1 MSNLKNFNQTPSKY
15 KNEAGP
21 SGISD
26 GKIYIGIVK
35 NNVDP
40 QRMGRLEV
48 WIPEMG
54 GQPND
59 TSRYFIVSYASPFA
73 GVTPPNDRIPGSQTY
88 DGSQQSYGWWAVPP
102 DVDNQVLVCF
112 ANGDHTKGFWFACIL
127 PQNMNHMIPG
137 VAVDQSFENNPDNS
151 VPPVVEYNKSDPSVN
166 PQNPT
171 RPRFD
176 PLALGL
182 QSQGLT
188 TDYIRGSASSSAR
201 RESPSQV
208 FGMLSPRANQMY
220 IDDDTSNE
228 FIRLRTRS
236 GTQVLVHETN
246 GLVYINSG
254 LGNSWVEI
262 SDSGVNVY
270 SSEPISFHGTDIN
283 FQADNNI
290 NIAAGAN
297 VNVISGANT
306 VVQSGALIS
315 MSAATTLQL
324 FSQSDMTAMSQGQFL
339 VTSTGNLALTS
350 SAALNIVA
358 NGGDVNFGASGNM
371 ITSAGGNHTTQAGTI
386 IRQGNIQDN
395 SGATNAAV
403 QGNQATQ
410 PAAMTTSSQTTAP
423 GGVSVQTPSSV
434 VPTHEPWAGHP
445 KAKPA
450 AAGLPASLPAYNG
463 SSVNTPVSTGNSVA
477 GQGTTVQPAPIPA
490 TTGDGKQINQTVT
503 TNEGG
508 VMQCGPYKISATVYA
523 ALKQGSQKSGCSLPL
538 MMGIC
543 AIESAFKASASA
555 EPSSSATGLFQF
567 INSTWAGMIKQY
579 SLPSTLTATDPY
591 DNAYVGGL
599 FTANNIKLAQNAL
612 GRAPNITEVYFC
624 HFMGSGAGPAMLR
637 AWAQN
642 QNTTFETG
650 LGKYCAG
657 VCKANPTIATPST
670 TVGTFYNHFYQ
681 KFTGS
686 GLDQVIQKFISANP

>member
-1 MSNLKNFNQTPSKY
+1 MSNLGNFSQTPAKY

-21 SGISD
+21 SGVSD

-73 GVTPPNDRIPGSQTY
+73 GVTPPGDRVPDSQTY

-102 DVDNQVLVCF
+102 DIDNQVLVCF

-137 VAVDQSFENNPDNS
+137 VAVNNSFENNPDNS
-151 VPPVVEYNKSDPSVN
+151 LPPVVEYNKSDSSVN

-182 QSQGLT
+182 QNQGLT
-188 TDYIRGSASSSAR
+188 TDFERGSASSSAR
-201 RESPSQV
+201 REAPSQV
-208 FGMLSPRANQMY
+208 FGMLTPRANQMY
-220 IDDDTSNE
+220 VDDNPDNE

-246 GLVYINSG
+246 GYVYINSG
-254 LGNSWVEI
+254 IGNSWVEI
-262 SDSGVNVY
+262 SDSGVNIY
-270 SSEPISFHGTDIN
+270 SAEPISLHGSDIN
-283 FQADNNI
+283 FQADKNI

-297 VNVISGANT
+297 VNIISGANT
-306 VVQSGALIS
+306 VVQSGNLIS
-315 MSAATTLQL
+315 MSATTTLQL
-324 FSQSDMTAMSQGQFL
+324 YSQSDMSALSQGQFL
-339 VTSTGNLALTS
+339 VSSTGNLALTS
-350 SAALNIVA
+350 QAAMNITTS
-358 NGGDVNFGASGNM
+358 GGDVNFGASGNM

-395 SGATNAAV
+395 SGSAQTAVAGAQAKQPTAMATA
-403 QGNQATQ
+403 
-410 PAAMTTSSQTTAP
+410 SQSTAP
-423 GGVSVQTPSSV
+423 GGITVKTPASV
-434 VPTHEPWAGHP
+434 VPTHEPWGGHP
-445 KAKPA
+445 KSKPT
-450 AAGLPASLPAYNG
+450 AAGLPASLPSYNG
-463 SSVNTPVSTGNSVA
+463 SSASLPISTGKSSA
-477 GQGTTVQPAPIPA
+477 GQGTVNQPAPLPT
-490 TTGDGKQINQTVT
+490 TTGEGKQINQTVT
-503 TNEGG
+503 GNEGG
-508 VMQCGPYKISATVYA
+508 IMQCGPYKISAQVYD

-543 AIESAFKASASA
+543 AIESAFKAAA
-555 EPSSSATGLFQF
+555 AAPTSSAKGLFQF
-567 INSTWAGMIKQY
+567 INSTWQGQIKQY
-579 SLPSTLTATDPY
+579 KLPSTLSITDPY
-591 DNAYVGGL
+591 DNSYVGGL

-612 GRAPNITEVYFC
+612 GRSPNITEVYFC
-624 HFMGSGAGPAMLR
+624 HFLGSGAGPAMLR

-642 QNTTFETG
+642 PNTTFEAG

-657 VCKANPTIATPST
+657 ICRANPTIATPST
-670 TVGTFYNHFYQ
+670 TVGQFYDHFFK

-686 GLDQVIQKFISANP
+686 GLDQVIQKFIAANP

>member
-73 GVTPPNDRIPGSQTY
+73 GVTPPSNRVPGSQTY
-88 DGSQQSYGWWAVPP
+88 DGSQQSYGWWAIPP

-151 VPPVVEYNKSDPSVN
+151 LPPVVEYNKSDTTVN

-182 QSQGLT
+182 QNQGLT
-188 TDYIRGSASSSAR
+188 QDFQRGSASSSAR

-208 FGMLSPRANQMY
+208 FGMLSPQANQMY
-220 IDDDTSNE
+220 IDDNPDNS
-228 FIRLRTRS
+228 FIRFRTRN
-236 GTQVLVHETN
+236 GTQVLLNDTT
-246 GLVYINSG
+246 GYVYINSG

-262 SDSGVNVY
+262 SDSGVNVF

-297 VNVISGANT
+297 VNVISGTNT

-350 SAALNIVA
+350 SAALNIVTS
-358 NGGDVNFGASGNM
+358 GGDVNFGASGNM

-395 SGATNAAV
+395 SSSANTAV

-423 GGVSVQTPSSV
+423 GGVSVQTPASV
-434 VPTHEPWAGHP
+434 VPTHEPWSGHP
-445 KAKPA
+445 TSQPV
-450 AAGLPASLPAYNG
+450 AAGVSASWGAYNPNITVPQPPSNPKPYPG
-463 SSVNTPVSTGNSVA
+463 A
-477 GQGTTVQPAPIPA
+477 GTTSTPATVA
-490 TTGDGKQINQTVT
+490 TTTGDGNAIVQPITSTATVLKT
-503 TNEGG
+503 
-508 VMQCGPYKISATVYA
+508 GPISIPQDVYA
-523 ALKQGSQKSGCSLPL
+523 ALKSASSKTGFDLTNLSTVCY
-538 MMGIC
+538 
-543 AIESAFKASASA
+543 IESKFDPQAGAAHACK
-555 EPSSSATGLFQF
+555 GLFQF
-567 INSTWAGMIKQY
+567 YPTTWSGLVSQY
-579 SLPSTLTATDPY
+579 NMGNASIYDPVA
-591 DNAYVGGL
+591 NAYAGALYLQQCTKAATNIFGGTPQL
-599 FTANNIKLAQNAL
+599 WQ
-612 GRAPNITEVYFC
+612 VYMC
-624 HFMGSGAGPAMLR
+624 HNQGAGGAR
-637 AWAQN
+637 IIWNAYQQN
-642 QNTTFETG
+642 QSTPLNSLNTSKGNIGNNVINQKPKEWNGSTPVSTFVTWIQNFV
-650 LGKYCAG
+650 LAG
-657 VCKANPTIATPST
+657 YTPVKAFIAANP
-670 TVGTFYNHFYQ
+670 
-681 KFTGS
+681 
-686 GLDQVIQKFISANP
+686 